1 MSTNQPQFCA
11 QRERDVDIMEVDS
24 TSGSSQVST
33 PSTVGARL
41 PFTTNSAI
49 VIASQLARYGFTL
62 ATWGVIA
69 RLLGPKVLG
78 EVQVAYLVP
87 GWVLLLTNLGLP
99 IANIYFLSKRAY
111 PLSRILGNVL
121 LRWVIESCAVVPVL
135 LLARGLVL
143 KYVPLSTH
151 VYFVVVGWIPLQ
163 ILHSYLTSVL
173 TAQMR
178 FYQQFWINVV
188 QGIVVMIAV
197 LVAVV
202 GFAMGTAGAVA
213 GLVTATCAV
222 VVLEVWFLRDGFAMQ
237 GMQPPFKLI
246 RECLGFGI
254 RGYFANLAQF
264 VTYRFDSFIVS
275 YLLGMSALGIYAA
288 AYTVAEMFSYLPSC
302 LATVVFPATAASSI
316 AEANWRTARVS
327 RIAFAFVVLASI
339 VGAAVAPWLYP
350 ALLGSQFTYSFVL
363 FWALLPGSVMLAGT
377 KIITADLLGRGFP
390 QYASR
395 GSLSG
400 MVAIVVLDVWLIPK
414 YGLLAA
420 ALSSSLVYG
429 CQAVYWV
436 RCLGRV
442 TGLKTRELLVVR
454 GDDLS
459 VIASLLLLRTRPIFV
474 RVRSLLA
481 TTR

>member
-1 MSTNQPQFCA
+1 
-11 QRERDVDIMEVDS
+11 MEIDS

-33 PSTVGARL
+33 PSPVGARL
-41 PFTTNSAI
+41 PFATNSAI

-87 GWVLLLTNLGLP
+87 GWVLLLTNFGLP
-99 IANIYFLSKRAY
+99 LANIYFLSKRAY

-143 KYVPLSTH
+143 KYVPLSTD

-163 ILHSYLTSVL
+163 ILNSYLTSVL

-188 QGIVVMIAV
+188 QGIAVMIAV

-202 GFAMGTAGAVA
+202 GLAMGTAGAVA

-222 VVLEVWFLRDGFAMQ
+222 VFLELWFLRDGFAMQ

-316 AEANWRTARVS
+316 AEANWRTPRVS
-327 RIAFAFVVLASI
+327 RISFAFVVLASI
-339 VGAAVAPWLYP
+339 IGAAVAPWLFP
-350 ALLGSQFTYSFVL
+350 AILGPQFTYSVVL

-395 GSLSG
+395 GALSG
-400 MVAIVVLDVWLIPK
+400 MVAIVVLDAWLIPK

-442 TGLKTRELLVVR
+442 TGLKTSELLVVT

-459 VIASLLLLRTRPIFV
+459 VITSLMLLQTRPICV
-474 RVRSLLA
+474 RLRSLLV